1 MHINYINAQVFFFF
15 LIFVFSSTQFD
26 TNIWQTKRA
35 ERKGQSKIYMNN
47 MHHLKGNSL

>member
-1 MHINYINAQVFFFF
+1 MHRFFVFF